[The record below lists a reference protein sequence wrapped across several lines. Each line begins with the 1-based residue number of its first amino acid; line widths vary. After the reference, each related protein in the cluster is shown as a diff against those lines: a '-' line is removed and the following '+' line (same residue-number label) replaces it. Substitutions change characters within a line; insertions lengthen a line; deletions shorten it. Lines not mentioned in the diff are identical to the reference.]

1 MKYPD
6 YVARFRPK
14 GTIVKKVNDVF
25 YVYKATSK
33 RVPGKPYPVQVIGDI
48 VGKITPAGLVENVE
62 VKIDLASA
70 RILEYAFTDYLL
82 KFEDLYYENNK
93 RLRKDIAKLVFRS
106 YIIYLSPNSYLREE
120 PHLSVSEITAKYNF
134 SVNQQIGS
142 IYKMMECKSMD
153 ELEQLKYI
161 FLIKDDKRIIKLN
174 HSDEQIKLL
183 REYSLW
189 SR

>member
-1 MKYPD
+1 MIIVGMKYPD

-70 RILEYAFTDYLL
+70 RI
-82 KFEDLYYENNK
+82 
-93 RLRKDIAKLVFRS
+93 
-106 YIIYLSPNSYLREE
+106 
-120 PHLSVSEITAKYNF
+120 
-134 SVNQQIGS
+134 
-142 IYKMMECKSMD
+142 
-153 ELEQLKYI
+153 
-161 FLIKDDKRIIKLN
+161 
-174 HSDEQIKLL
+174 
-183 REYSLW
+183 
-189 SR
+189 